1 MTRRALNGHSRWIA
15 AFVGLLT
22 LLGGM
27 TTGLFY
33 VWETR
38 NAAEEALEMAEDAN
52 QRSYINR
59 SLLQRAHPDIDV
71 WWSNG
76 R

>member
-1 MTRRALNGHSRWIA
+1 MKPRAMNGHSRWIA
-15 AFVGLLT
+15 ALVGLLT

-33 VWETR
+33 IWETR
-38 NAAEEALEMAEDAN
+38 SAAEEALEMAEEAN

-59 SLLQRAHPDIDV
+59 TLLQRAHPDLDV